1 MLKETPRRPSK
12 QSVRYTPDDAPG
24 RRHNLPP
31 SIADHLFSCPPNQA
45 ASDAYYVMSMLRPLS
60 ELAPKESRAL
70 KAKISALV
78 YAAVCPSE
86 RVNVKSDTETALWQI
101 ARPSDEAVQ
110 DETVQSDA
118 ETEILDV
125 ERD

>member
-1 MLKETPRRPSK
+1 
-12 QSVRYTPDDAPG
+12 
-24 RRHNLPP
+24 
-31 SIADHLFSCPPNQA
+31 
-45 ASDAYYVMSMLRPLS
+45 MSMLRPLS
-60 ELAPKESRAL
+60 ELTPKESRAL